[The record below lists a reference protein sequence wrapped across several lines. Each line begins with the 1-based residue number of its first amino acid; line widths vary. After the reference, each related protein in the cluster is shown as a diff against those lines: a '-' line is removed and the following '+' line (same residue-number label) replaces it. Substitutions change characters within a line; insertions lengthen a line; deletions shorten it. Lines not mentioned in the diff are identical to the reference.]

1 MAQFNPPYGFMRAC
15 SACRSIHTM
24 SLEANQVGE
33 RGGFAMADAI
43 WQNTTLLALN
53 MADNDLG
60 EAADYIR
67 EAWGDRS
74 DGLVL

>member
-1 MAQFNPPYGFMRAC
+1 
-15 SACRSIHTM
+15 M

-33 RGGFAMADAI
+33 SGGYAMADAI

-53 MADNDLG
+53 MAGNNLG